1 MSSSTH
7 PDIKTAIDRA
17 LMVEA
22 AKIKAMFDAQS
33 LTITGR
39 PHIIISQG
47 ATTMS
52 NTQTPAAKV
61 NKLSRAY
68 ADTLVG
74 QPCPGGCNGTLLLR
88 PAASGYGKELVCTNH
103 PACGVLVGVKSSPRG
118 KPFGSDQPS
127 AEDVEAQT
135 QVIAHKAAA
144 ASGTFVFPF
153 DEYHD
158 MATAI
163 RQSLASGATGLTCGP
178 RKGEMWIEAAVRL
191 HDSGLA
197 THKDALALAYHLAV
211 VAREIEANR
220 KFAIEM
226 WQNKFGHTHD
236 VSVPVL
242 PFQQV
247 VAFMLENNLPLYV
260 TGLPGV
266 GKTYTIIDEARR
278 VRREVVRQQNGG
290 ESTMS
295 HVLGDMGIEAGKTSW
310 QDGTLTH
317 AARTGRIF
325 LSDEMDKARDDV
337 QSAYVALLESHDGT
351 ITLPTGERII
361 PAPGFGFAATGN
373 TVGLGEGLQ
382 FEGTRVINEA
392 IRDRLYFLSADY
404 PTKAV
409 ERSWNEARLAKLG
422 LTATL

>member
-1 MSSSTH
+1 MST
-7 PDIKTAIDRA
+7 TNN
-17 LMVEA
+17 A
-22 AKIKAMFDAQS
+22 APVSKAN
-33 LTITGR
+33 R
-39 PHIIISQG
+39 
-47 ATTMS
+47 
-52 NTQTPAAKV
+52 
-61 NKLSRAY
+61 LSRVY
-68 ADTLVG
+68 AESLVG
-74 QPCPGGCNGTLLLR
+74 TPCPTGCGGSLLLR
-88 PAASGYGKELVCTNH
+88 PATTGYGKELVCGNNPTC
-103 PACGVLVGVKSSPRG
+103 PLVVGVKSSPRG
-118 KPFGSDQPS
+118 QPFTSEQGKDAAPTE
-127 AEDVEAQT
+127 AEVQA
-135 QVIAHKAAA
+135 IARKAAQS
-144 ASGTFVFPF
+144 SGSFVFPF

-278 VRREVVRQQNGG
+278 VSREVVRQQNGG

-317 AARTGRIF
+317 AARFGKLF

-351 ITLPTGERII
+351 ITLPTGERIV
-361 PAPGFGFAATGN
+361 PAPGFGFMATGN

-409 ERSWNEARLAKLG
+409 ERSWNEARLTKLG

>member
-1 MSSSTH
+1 
-7 PDIKTAIDRA
+7 
-17 LMVEA
+17 
-22 AKIKAMFDAQS
+22 
-33 LTITGR
+33 
-39 PHIIISQG
+39 
-47 ATTMS
+47 MS
-52 NTQTPAAKV
+52 NPIANTTTATPAAKV
-61 NKLSRAY
+61 GKLSRAY

-74 QPCPGGCNGTLLLR
+74 QPCPSGCQGTLLLQTS
-88 PAASGYGKELVCTNH
+88 ASGYGKELVCTNH
-103 PACGVLVGVKSSPRG
+103 PVCPLVVGVKSAPRG
-118 KPFGSDQPS
+118 KPFTSTDQPELDE
-127 AEDVEAQT
+127 AVTEAEAQA
-135 QVIAHKAAA
+135 VER
-144 ASGTFVFPF
+144 ASVQSAGGFVFPF

-178 RKGEMWIEAAVRL
+178 RKGEMWIEAAVRI

-197 THKDALALAYHLAV
+197 RHKDALALAYHLAV

-226 WQNKFGHTHD
+226 WQNKFGHSHD
-236 VSVPVL
+236 VSVPLL

-247 VAFMLENNLPLYV
+247 VAFMLAHNLPLYV

-266 GKTYTIIDEARR
+266 GKTYTIVDEARKLG
-278 VRREVVRQQNGG
+278 REVVRQQNGG

-295 HVLGDMGIEAGKTSW
+295 HVLGDMGIDAGKTSW
-310 QDGTLTH
+310 QDGTLTY
-317 AARTGRIF
+317 AARGPGRIF

-351 ITLPTGERII
+351 ITLPTGERVV
-361 PAPGFGFAATGN
+361 PGSGFGFMATGN

-382 FEGTRVINEA
+382 FEGTRIINEA

-404 PTKAV
+404 PTKKV
-409 ERSWNEARLAKLG
+409 ERSWNAARLAKLG